1 VQNKFKPWVKQ
12 ATHQYWCFWCFENFL
27 KTINLGLQD
36 FHVWFSPRSTKLKEQ
51 QTIDFH
57 FVIENTTHC
66 LNNIISL
73 TSCYTSYSM
82 TIIQGSIRTLTLF
95 NKNHK
100 KKNQLLWENCLG
112 KILIEEIWLHKK
124 TRTWKLSML
133 YNFYSFTYLL
143 IP

>member
-1 VQNKFKPWVKQ
+1 MQNKFKPWVKQ

-95 NKNHK
+95 NKITRK
-100 KKNQLLWENCLG
+100 KTSYYG
-112 KILIEEIWLHKK
+112 KIVLVKFLLKK
-124 TRTWKLSML
+124 FGYIKKLELENYQCYTTFIALPIS
-133 YNFYSFTYLL
+133 
-143 IP
+143 